1 MGRRGR
7 VAWQSPS
14 LPCHLSLPNEAEGGT
29 LAWASFKSPVPPE
42 STPLPAVYKLRA
54 RGQAGSSRHENP
66 IQVLLARF
74 SFE

>member
-42 STPLPAVYKLRA
+42 SIPLASRLQATGLRPSWK
-54 RGQAGSSRHENP
+54 QPS
-66 IQVLLARF
+66 
-74 SFE
+74 